1 MTTRTTAST
10 ETPTR
15 EVLDRRQQIW
25 GRQPGLDYDQVTEL
39 AELELAD
46 EARVAAESQA
56 WAQEM
61 AESVRR
67 MRACS
72 SCGAPAGWSTQT
84 ALCRPCHLVLTQIE
98 TEEAA
103 TDRRRDLVEQYRRR
117 KNG

>member
-1 MTTRTTAST
+1 MTTVETAAHPSKQ
-10 ETPTR
+10 
-15 EVLDRRQQIW
+15 VLDRRQVVW
-25 GRQPGLDYDQVTEL
+25 GREPSLVYDRVIEI
-39 AELELAD
+39 ADAELAD

-72 SCGAPAGWSTQT
+72 SCGAPAGWNIQT

-117 KNG
+117 KSR